1 VTLEM
6 RNISVN
12 LSGRPVLRD
21 ISAEF
26 VPSQIV
32 AICGPNGVGKSTL
45 LKSLAGLL
53 PLAEG
58 EIACDSLDLAD
69 YSPRLRAQKIGY
81 LPQDGEIAWD
91 VAVENLVALGRM
103 PYRDRGTEAIEAAIA
118 ALDLE
123 TLRHRPASKLSGGE
137 KARALLARVL
147 AGEPAWILADEPF
160 AALDLAHQNS
170 LISHFKQAAKSG
182 QGVVLVMHDL
192 NLAINHA
199 DRVLILG
206 PGEQGSAL
214 AAEGPPDEALT
225 SDVIANV
232 WGVSARWIGEPGARA
247 LVTKD

>member
-1 VTLEM
+1 M

-12 LSGRPVLRD
+12 LSGRLVLRD

-26 VPSQIV
+26 VPGQIV

-58 EIACDSLDLAD
+58 EIACDSLDLTD

-81 LPQDGEIAWD
+81 LPQNGEIAWD

-123 TLRHRPASKLSGGE
+123 TLRHRPASNLSGGE
-137 KARALLARVL
+137 RARALLARVL

-170 LISHFKQAAKSG
+170 LISHFKQAAKDG

-192 NLAINHA
+192 NLAMNHA
-199 DRVLILG
+199 DRVLVLG
-206 PGEQGSAL
+206 PGELGSAL
-214 AAEGPPDEALT
+214 AAEGPPAEALT
-225 SDVIANV
+225 PDVIANV
-232 WGVSARWIGEPGARA
+232 WGVKAHWIGEPIARA

>member
-1 VTLEM
+1 MTLEM

-12 LSGRPVLRD
+12 LSDRPVLCD

-26 VPSQIV
+26 TPGQIV

-58 EIACDSLDLAD
+58 AIACDSSDLAD
-69 YSPRLRAQKIGY
+69 YSPRLRAQMIGY
-81 LPQDGEIAWD
+81 LPQSGEIAWD

-103 PYRDRGTEAIEAAIA
+103 PYRDRGTQAIEAAIA

-137 KARALLARVL
+137 KSRALLARVF
-147 AGEPAWILADEPF
+147 AGEPRWILADEPF
-160 AALDLAHQNS
+160 ATLDLAHQHS
-170 LISHFKQAAKSG
+170 LISYFKQSAKGG

-192 NLAINHA
+192 NLAMNHA
-199 DRVLILG
+199 DRVLVLG
-206 PGEQGSAL
+206 PGEDGGAL
-214 AAEGPPDEALT
+214 TAEGPPEKALT
-225 SDVIANV
+225 AEVIANV
-232 WGVSARWIGEPGARA
+232 WGVKAHWIGEPGARA